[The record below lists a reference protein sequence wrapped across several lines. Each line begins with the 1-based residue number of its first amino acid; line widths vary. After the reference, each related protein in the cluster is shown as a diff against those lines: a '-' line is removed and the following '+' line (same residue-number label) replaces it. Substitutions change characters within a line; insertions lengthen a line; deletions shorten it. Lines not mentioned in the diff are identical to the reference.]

1 MLNWIGGV
9 LGISGDA
16 KSVTGSTPF
25 IFRDK
30 KTNDHK
36 KKQHDYTPTQMRAW
50 NPGYLE
56 ATLKSRSLLQKKT
69 CI

>member
-1 MLNWIGGV
+1 LNWIGGV

-30 KTNDHK
+30 
-36 KKQHDYTPTQMRAW
+36 
-50 NPGYLE
+50 E
-56 ATLKSRSLLQKKT
+56 IKSEMSAKNWLQEQVISKNSNRKWQ
-69 CI
+69 